1 MVTYSTILL
10 PVDGSESSK
19 KAMDNAL
26 GIVNAMKSKV
36 VLLYVTG
43 VIPGFITGQP
53 KQEAVQSQMEEAN
66 KILAP
71 YRKFLKE
78 HEVDYSE
85 VIMPGF
91 NAGEKICVVAREQK
105 CDLIVM
111 GSRGLGDW
119 AGMMLGSVTHRVL
132 SHCDIPV
139 LVTR

>member
-1 MVTYSTILL
+1 MATFKKILL

-19 KAMDNAL
+19 LAMQKAI
-26 GIVNAMKSKV
+26 GIVEEMNSEL

-53 KQEAVQSQMEEAN
+53 KDEALKSQLEEADQ
-66 KILAP
+66 ILAP
-71 YRKFLKE
+71 YREFLTE
-78 HEVDYSE
+78 HRVNFNE

-91 NAGEKICVVAREQK
+91 NAGEKICVVAGEQK

>member
-1 MVTYSTILL
+1 MATFKKILL

-19 KAMDNAL
+19 LAMKNAL
-26 GIVNAMKSKV
+26 GIVDAMKSEV

-53 KQEAVQSQMEEAN
+53 KEEALQSQMEEADL
-66 KILAP
+66 ILAP
-71 YRKFLKE
+71 YREFLTE
-78 HEVDYSE
+78 HKVNFNE
-85 VIMPGF
+85 VIMHGF
-91 NAGEKICVVAREQK
+91 NAGEKICVAAGEQK

>member
-1 MVTYSTILL
+1 
-10 PVDGSESSK
+10 
-19 KAMDNAL
+19 
-26 GIVNAMKSKV
+26 MKSEL

-53 KQEAVQSQMEEAN
+53 KDEALKSQLEEADQ
-66 KILAP
+66 ILAP
-71 YRKFLKE
+71 YREFLTE
-78 HEVDYSE
+78 QRVNFNE

-91 NAGEKICVVAREQK
+91 NAGEKICVVAGEQK

-132 SHCDIPV
+132 SHCEIPV

>member
-1 MVTYSTILL
+1 MATFKKILL

-19 KAMDNAL
+19 LAMQKAI
-26 GIVNAMKSKV
+26 GIVEEMKSEL

-53 KQEAVQSQMEEAN
+53 KDEALKSQLEEADQ
-66 KILAP
+66 ILAP
-71 YRKFLKE
+71 YREFLTE
-78 HEVDYSE
+78 HRVNFNE

-91 NAGEKICVVAREQK
+91 NAGEKICVVAGEQK

-132 SHCDIPV
+132 SHCEIPV

>member
-1 MVTYSTILL
+1 MATFKKILL

-19 KAMDNAL
+19 LAMQKAI
-26 GIVNAMKSKV
+26 GIVEAMKSEL

-53 KQEAVQSQMEEAN
+53 KDEALKSQLEEADQ
-66 KILAP
+66 ILAP
-71 YRKFLKE
+71 YREFLTE
-78 HEVDYSE
+78 HRVNFNE

-91 NAGEKICVVAREQK
+91 NAGEKICVVAGEQK

-132 SHCDIPV
+132 SHCEIPV

>member
-1 MVTYSTILL
+1 MAMYKNILL

-19 KAMDNAL
+19 IAMKNAL
-26 GIVNAMKSKV
+26 GLTTEMNSELL
-36 VLLYVTG
+36 LLYVAG

-53 KQEAVQSQMEEAN
+53 RDEALKSQMEEADQ
-66 KILAP
+66 ILAP
-71 YRKFLKE
+71 YREYLKE
-78 HEVDYSE
+78 QKVNYNEA
-85 VIMPGF
+85 VIPGF
-91 NAGEKICVVAREQK
+91 NAGEKICEVARERE

-132 SHCDIPV
+132 SHCDVPV

>member
-1 MVTYSTILL
+1 MVTFKKILL

-19 KAMDNAL
+19 LAMKNAL
-26 GIVNAMKSKV
+26 GIVDTMKSEL

-53 KQEAVQSQMEEAN
+53 KEEALQSQREEAN
-66 KILAP
+66 QILAP
-71 YRKFLKE
+71 YREFLIE
-78 HEVDYSE
+78 HRVNFNE

-91 NAGEKICVVAREQK
+91 NAGEKICVAAGEQK

-132 SHCDIPV
+132 SHCEIPV